1 MYQRIFVPVDDS
13 ESSNLAL
20 REACKLAQEMGA
32 VLRMVHVVDLAQFGW
47 GGTEFLD
54 ASELQKSVREGGERL
69 LAQAKA
75 LAAAEGIVPDCKV
88 LESWGDKIA
97 VLLREDANSW
107 GADLVVMGTHGWSGV
122 MHLLMG
128 SVAEGLLRQ
137 SDVPV
142 LLIRAT
148 ESGDAPG

>member
-13 ESSNLAL
+13 DTSNLAL
-20 REACKLAQEMGA
+20 AEACKLAKACGA
-32 VLRMVHVVDLAQFGW
+32 RVRLVHVVDLAQFGW

-54 ASELQKSVREGGERL
+54 ASELQKSVKEAGEQVL
-69 LAQAKA
+69 SQAKQK
-75 LAAAEGIVPDCKV
+75 AAALGIEPEGQI

-97 VLLREDANSW
+97 SVLMEDAANW
-107 GADLVVMGTHGWSGV
+107 GADLVVMGTHGWTGV

-128 SVAEGLLRQ
+128 SVAEGLLKL

-142 LLIRAT
+142 LLVRHQG
-148 ESGDAPG
+148 E

>member
-13 ESSNLAL
+13 ESSNRAL

>member
-13 ESSNLAL
+13 ETSNLAL
-20 REACKLAQEMGA
+20 SEACKLAAECGA
-32 VLRMVHVVDLAQFGW
+32 QVRMVHVVDLAQFGW

-54 ASELQKSVREGGERL
+54 ASELQKSVKEAGEL
-69 LAQAKA
+69 VLKQAMEKAQSA
-75 LAAAEGIVPDCKV
+75 GITPECKI

-97 VLLREDANSW
+97 SVLVEDAAGW
-107 GADLVVMGTHGWSGV
+107 GADLVVMGTHGWTGV

-128 SVAEGLLRQ
+128 SVAEGLLKL

-142 LLIRAT
+142 LLVRYN
-148 ESGDAPG
+148 SQ